1 MSEFQSIMNFCVPI
15 IGIVLVWVSASAVY
29 DIVPERHV
37 AIWTQFQ
44 RVKTDKTSEPGFYF
58 KSPLTKAIHV
68 FTGID
73 KDEVPYTCGTL
84 DGITFKGVVAIS
96 NQQIKEHVIT
106 SYLKHG
112 KNPDA
117 SNIYDMTEFLMQNIC
132 AKMTA
137 REFLVDRFTQVDDL
151 LYADLV
157 AAQLTADSGLLIVAG
172 KVKVFKPIPTN
183 SDIANIIKKE
193 AEHRQSTRTADEQQK
208 LNKKMAALA
217 SATQE
222 AEQQLARDRNI
233 AEQLR
238 ITDSQ
243 ETELERKK
251 RLIEA
256 EKERQDIVHEM
267 DRAKSKKDNDILIAK
282 AMADKAAGLEM
293 AAMNEVLLTEEYLRE
308 KEIEATSKLNKVF
321 YGNNLKDV
329 FRLHSQN

>member
-1 MSEFQSIMNFCVPI
+1 MSEFNAIMKLCVPI
-15 IGIVLVWVSASAVY
+15 IGVVIVWLSASAVY

-37 AIWTQFQ
+37 SIWTQFQ
-44 RVKTDKTSEPGFYF
+44 RVKTDKTSGPGFYF
-58 KSPLTKAIHV
+58 KSPLTKGIHV

-84 DGITFKGVVAIS
+84 DGIMFKGVVAIS
-96 NQQIKEHVIT
+96 NQQIKEKTIST
-106 SYLKHG
+106 YLKHG
-112 KNPDA
+112 KKPDA
-117 SNIYDMTEFLMQNIC
+117 SNIYDMTEFLMQSIC

-157 AAQLTADSGLLIVAG
+157 EAQLAADSGLLIVPG

-208 LNKKMAALA
+208 LNKKMASLA
-217 SATQE
+217 AASQE
-222 AEQQLARDRNI
+222 AEQQLARDRNK
-233 AEQLR
+233 AEQQR

-243 ETELERKK
+243 E
-251 RLIEA
+251 A
-256 EKERQDIVHEM
+256 EKERMTIQHEM
-267 DRAKSKKDNDILIAK
+267 DIAKSKKDNDIIIAK
-282 AMADKAAGLEM
+282 AKAEKTAGLEM
-293 AAMNEVLLTEEYLRE
+293 AAMNEVLLTNAYLRE

-321 YGNNLKDV
+321 YGDNLKHV
-329 FRLHSQN
+329 FNLHRQD

>member
-1 MSEFQSIMNFCVPI
+1 MSEFQSIMKFCIPI
-15 IGIVLVWVSASAVY
+15 IGIVLVWGSTSVVY

-37 AIWTQFQ
+37 AIWTQFE
-44 RVKTDKTSEPGFYF
+44 RVKTNKTSEPGFYF

-96 NQQIKEHVIT
+96 NQQIKEQVIT

-157 AAQLTADSGLLIVAG
+157 AAQLVADSGLLIVEG

-193 AEHRQSTRTADEQQK
+193 AEHRQSTRTADEQMK

-222 AEQQLARDRNI
+222 AEEQLARERNK
-233 AEQLR
+233 AEQQR

-243 ETELERKK
+243 KTELEREK
-251 RLIEA
+251 RLIKA
-256 EKERQDIVHEM
+256 EQERQNIVHEM

-282 AMADKAAGLEM
+282 AMAEKSAGLEI
-293 AAMNEVLLTEEYLRE
+293 AAMNEVLFTKEYLRA
-308 KEIEATSKLNKVF
+308 KEIEATSKLNKVY
-321 YGNNLKDV
+321 YGEDLKNV
-329 FRLHSQN
+329 FRLHNQK

>member
-1 MSEFQSIMNFCVPI
+1 MIFCVTI
-15 IGIVLVWVSASAVY
+15 IGIVLVWVSVSAVY

-96 NQQIKEHVIT
+96 NQQIKDQVVT

-137 REFLVDRFTQVDDL
+137 REFLVDRFTKIDDL
-151 LYADLV
+151 LYDDLV
-157 AAQLTADSGLLIVAG
+157 AAQLASQSGLLIVAG

-282 AMADKAAGLEM
+282 AMAEKTAGLEM
-293 AAMNEVLLTEEYLRE
+293 AAMNEVLLTKEYLRE
-308 KEIEATSKLNKVF
+308 KEIEATSKLNKVY
-321 YGNNLKDV
+321 YGNDLKDV

>member
-1 MSEFQSIMNFCVPI
+1 MSEFKSIMIFCVTI

-96 NQQIKEHVIT
+96 NQQIKDQVVT

-137 REFLVDRFTQVDDL
+137 REFLVDRFTKIDDL
-151 LYADLV
+151 LYDDLV
-157 AAQLTADSGLLIVAG
+157 AAQLASESGLLIVAG

-222 AEQQLARDRNI
+222 ADQQLARDRNI

-267 DRAKSKKDNDILIAK
+267 DRAKSKKDNDIIIAK
-282 AMADKAAGLEM
+282 AMAEKTAGLEM
-293 AAMNEVLLTEEYLRE
+293 AAMNEVLLTKEYLRE
-308 KEIEATSKLNKVF
+308 KEIEATSKLNKVY
-321 YGNNLKDV
+321 YGNDLKNV
-329 FRLHSQN
+329 FRLHQ

>member
-1 MSEFQSIMNFCVPI
+1 MSEFKSIMIFCVTI

-96 NQQIKEHVIT
+96 NQQIKDQVVT

-137 REFLVDRFTQVDDL
+137 REFLVDRFTKIDDL
-151 LYADLV
+151 LYDDLV
-157 AAQLTADSGLLIVAG
+157 AAQLASESGLLIVAG

-282 AMADKAAGLEM
+282 AMAEKTAGLEM
-293 AAMNEVLLTEEYLRE
+293 AAMNEVLLTKEYLRE

-321 YGNNLKDV
+321 YGDNLKHV
-329 FRLHSQN
+329 FNLHRQD

>member
-1 MSEFQSIMNFCVPI
+1 MSEFNAIMKLCVPI
-15 IGIVLVWVSASAVY
+15 IGVVIVWLSASAVY

-37 AIWTQFQ
+37 SIWTQFQ
-44 RVKTDKTSEPGFYF
+44 RVKTDKTSGPGFYF
-58 KSPLTKAIHV
+58 KSPLTKGIHV

-84 DGITFKGVVAIS
+84 DGIMFKGVVAIS
-96 NQQIKEHVIT
+96 NQQIKEKTIST
-106 SYLKHG
+106 YLKHG
-112 KNPDA
+112 KKPDA
-117 SNIYDMTEFLMQNIC
+117 SNIYDMTEFLMQSIC

-157 AAQLTADSGLLIVAG
+157 EAQLAADSGLLIVPG

-208 LNKKMAALA
+208 LNKKMASLA
-217 SATQE
+217 AASQE
-222 AEQQLARDRNI
+222 AEQQLARDRNK
-233 AEQLR
+233 AEQQR

-243 ETELERKK
+243 E
-251 RLIEA
+251 A
-256 EKERQDIVHEM
+256 EKERMSIQHEM
-267 DRAKSKKDNDILIAK
+267 DIAKSKKDNDIIIAK
-282 AMADKAAGLEM
+282 AKAEKTAGLEM
-293 AAMNEVLLTEEYLRE
+293 AAMNEVLLTKEYLRE

-321 YGNNLKDV
+321 YGDNLKHV
-329 FRLHSQN
+329 FNLHRQD

>member
-1 MSEFQSIMNFCVPI
+1 MSEFQSTINLCVPI
-15 IGIVLVWVSASAVY
+15 SIMVVICMVFSSSY

-44 RVKTDKTSEPGFYF
+44 RIKTDKTSEPGFYF
-58 KSPLTKAIHV
+58 KSPLTKGIHV

-96 NQQIKEHVIT
+96 NQQIKGKVIT

-117 SNIYDMTEFLMQNIC
+117 SNIYDMTEFLMQSIC

-157 AAQLTADSGLLIVAG
+157 EAQLAADSGLLIVAG

-208 LNKKMAALA
+208 LNKKMASLA
-217 SATQE
+217 AASQE
-222 AEQQLARDRNI
+222 AEQQLARDRNK
-233 AEQLR
+233 AEQQR

-243 ETELERKK
+243 E
-251 RLIEA
+251 A
-256 EKERQDIVHEM
+256 EKERMTIQHEM
-267 DRAKSKKDNDILIAK
+267 DIAKSKKDNDIIIAK

-293 AAMNEVLLTEEYLRE
+293 AAMNEVLLTNAYLRE

-329 FRLHSQN
+329 FNLHRQD

>member
-1 MSEFQSIMNFCVPI
+1 MSEFQSTINLCVPI
-15 IGIVLVWVSASAVY
+15 SIMVVICMVFSSSY

-44 RVKTDKTSEPGFYF
+44 RVKTKETSEPGFYF
-58 KSPLTKAIHV
+58 KSPLTKGIHV

-84 DGITFKGVVAIS
+84 DGIMFKGVVAIS
-96 NQQIKEHVIT
+96 NQQIKEKTIST
-106 SYLKHG
+106 YLKHG
-112 KNPDA
+112 KKPDA
-117 SNIYDMTEFLMQNIC
+117 SNIYDMTEFLMQSIC

-157 AAQLTADSGLLIVAG
+157 EAQLAADSGLLIVPG

-208 LNKKMAALA
+208 LNKKMASLA
-217 SATQE
+217 AASQE
-222 AEQQLARDRNI
+222 AEQQLARDRNK
-233 AEQLR
+233 AEQQR

-243 ETELERKK
+243 ETELERQK
-251 RLIEA
+251 RLIKA
-256 EKERQDIVHEM
+256 EKERMTIQHEM
-267 DRAKSKKDNDILIAK
+267 DIAKSKKNNDIIIAK
-282 AMADKAAGLEM
+282 AKAEKKAGLEM
-293 AAMNEVLLTEEYLRE
+293 AAMNEVLLTDAYLRE

-321 YGNNLKDV
+321 YGDNLKHV
-329 FRLHSQN
+329 FNLHRQD

>member
-1 MSEFQSIMNFCVPI
+1 MYENVRVFGLILGV
-15 IGIVLVWVSASAVY
+15 VLVCMTTSSLY

-37 AIWTQFQ
+37 AIWTQFE
-44 RVKTDKTSEPGFYF
+44 RVKSVKTSDPGFYF
-58 KSPLTKAIHV
+58 KSPFTKAIHV

-96 NQQIKEHVIT
+96 NQQNKEQVIT

-157 AAQLTADSGLLIVAG
+157 EAQLTADSGLQIVAG

-222 AEQQLARDRNI
+222 AKEQLARDRNI

-243 ETELERKK
+243 ETEIERKK

-256 EKERQDIVHEM
+256 EQERQNIVHEM

-282 AMADKAAGLEM
+282 AKAKKTAGLEL
-293 AAMNEVLLTEEYLRE
+293 AAMNEVLLTEAYLRE

-321 YGNNLKDV
+321 YGDNLKDV
-329 FRLHSQN
+329 FRLHKQN